1 MASGTVK
8 LRATVPNADHHFWP
22 GQFVNVR
29 LVLKVQKGAV
39 LIPTQATQ
47 ISQSGPFVY
56 TVSADSS
63 AVFTPLFWVSVR
75 VIWS

>member
-1 MASGTVK
+1 
-8 LRATVPNADHHFWP
+8 
-22 GQFVNVR
+22 VNVR

-63 AVFTPLFWVSVR
+63 AVLPPLFWVSVR